1 MACHN
6 CGLPERSLSQDGQSI
21 QIQLEKGYGE
31 KRPRKST
38 VWVCTE
44 ECAIQALGISK
55 HGAKTSSWPITLA
68 QWTPMARRILKE
80 LYLKT
85 AQDFSKEQHK

>member
-44 ECAIQALGISK
+44 ECAIQALAVSK
-55 HGAKTSSWPITLA
+55 YGHQTSKWPVTLD
-68 QWTPMARRILKE
+68 QARTIIRREMKRHE
-80 LYLKT
+80 L
-85 AQDFSKEQHK
+85 